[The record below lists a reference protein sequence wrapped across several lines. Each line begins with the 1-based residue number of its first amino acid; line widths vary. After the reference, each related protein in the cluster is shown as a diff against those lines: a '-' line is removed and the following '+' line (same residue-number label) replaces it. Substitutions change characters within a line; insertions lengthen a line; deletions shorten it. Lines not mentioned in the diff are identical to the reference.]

1 MPYTWLSF
9 STATSP
15 NIVGKSPTEIQDFI
29 NKDLTEGKALY
40 VFFDVGKPTGYVLFK
55 DLGDSRETKRVSNEL
70 GGTGATKMLDA
81 EQAQDVPGTIPGG
94 AASA

>member
-15 NIVGKSPTEIQDFI
+15 NIAGKSPREIQDFI
-29 NKDLTEGKALY
+29 NRDLTEGKALY
-40 VFFDVGKPTGYVLFK
+40 VFFDVGKPTGYALFK
-55 DLGDSRETKRVSNEL
+55 DLGDSRETKRVSNAL
-70 GGTGATKMLDA
+70 GGTGITKMLDA
-81 EQAQDVPGTIPGG
+81 DQAQDVPGMIPGE

>member
-15 NIVGKSPTEIQDFI
+15 NIEGKSPQDIRDFI
-29 NKDLTEGKALY
+29 DQVSGGKALY
-40 VFFDVGKPTGYVLFK
+40 VFFDVGKATGYVLFK
-55 DLGDSRETKRVSNEL
+55 DLGDSRETKRVSSEL

-81 EQAQDVPGTIPGG
+81 DQAQDVLGGG